1 MKWMA
6 NDFDRERKDHKGN
19 SKKLIRACK
28 KHLDESKVLKVKQKK
43 VCINHEQFNNLNNIL

>member
-1 MKWMA
+1 MA